1 MQVGRRGLAIGGAI
15 SATALVATGGIAVA
29 TSATP
34 SPEMFACYNIHTG
47 VMRYAF
53 ASSVC
58 PNPERKIH
66 WNQQGPV
73 GPQGPKGSTGAKGD
87 TGPTG
92 AAGPTGSAG
101 PQGDPGPTGEA
112 GPTGSAGPQGD
123 PGPTGAAGPAG
134 DPGPTGSAGPQGETG
149 PAGQDGAPATSLWA
163 FVNSDGTLGRGSGV
177 ASSSMQSSGIY
188 KVKFNG
194 PVSACSYQATSA
206 GSGYAT
212 VDLQTG
218 KPDTVRVV
226 TRKFGVPLGAS
237 FNVAAFCPLPPVA
250 PSPTETPIVP

>member
-29 TSATP
+29 TSATT
-34 SPEMFACYNIHTG
+34 SPEIFACYNIHTG

-101 PQGDPGPTGEA
+101 PQG
-112 GPTGSAGPQGD
+112 
-123 PGPTGAAGPAG
+123 
-134 DPGPTGSAGPQGETG
+134 ETG
-149 PAGQDGAPATSLWA
+149 PAGQDGVPATSLWA

-177 ASSSMQSSGIY
+177 ASSSKESSGIY

-226 TRKFGVPLGAS
+226 TRKFGVPVGAS
-237 FNVAAFCPLPPVA
+237 FNVAAFCPLPSVA

>member
-29 TSATP
+29 TSATT
-34 SPEMFACYNIHTG
+34 SPEIFACYNIHTG

-73 GPQGPKGSTGAKGD
+73 GPRGPKGSTGAKGD

-92 AAGPTGSAG
+92 AAGPSGSAGPQGDTGPTGEAGPSGSAG
-101 PQGDPGPTGEA
+101 PQGDPGPTGE
-112 GPTGSAGPQGD
+112 
-123 PGPTGAAGPAG
+123 
-134 DPGPTGSAGPQGETG
+134 AGPQGETG

-177 ASSSMQSSGIY
+177 ASSSKESSGIY
-188 KVKFNG
+188 K
-194 PVSACSYQATSA
+194 
-206 GSGYAT
+206 
-212 VDLQTG
+212 
-218 KPDTVRVV
+218 
-226 TRKFGVPLGAS
+226 
-237 FNVAAFCPLPPVA
+237 
-250 PSPTETPIVP
+250 

>member
-29 TSATP
+29 TSATT
-34 SPEMFACYNIHTG
+34 SPEIFACYNIHTG

-112 GPTGSAGPQGD
+112 GP
-123 PGPTGAAGPAG
+123 
-134 DPGPTGSAGPQGETG
+134 QGETG

-177 ASSSMQSSGIY
+177 ASSSKESSGIY

>member
-29 TSATP
+29 TSATT
-34 SPEMFACYNIHTG
+34 SPEIFACYNIHTG

-101 PQGDPGPTGEA
+101 PQGDPGP
-112 GPTGSAGPQGD
+112 
-123 PGPTGAAGPAG
+123 
-134 DPGPTGSAGPQGETG
+134 
-149 PAGQDGAPATSLWA
+149 AGQDGAPATSLWA

-177 ASSSMQSSGIY
+177 ASSSKESSGIY

-237 FNVAAFCPLPPVA
+237 FNVAAFCPLPSVA

>member
-15 SATALVATGGIAVA
+15 PATALVATGGIAVA
-29 TSATP
+29 TSATT
-34 SPEMFACYNIHTG
+34 SPEIFACYNIHTG

-101 PQGDPGPTGEA
+101 PQGDPGP
-112 GPTGSAGPQGD
+112 
-123 PGPTGAAGPAG
+123 
-134 DPGPTGSAGPQGETG
+134 
-149 PAGQDGAPATSLWA
+149 AGQDGAPATSLWA

-177 ASSSMQSSGIY
+177 ASSSKESSGIY

-237 FNVAAFCPLPPVA
+237 FNVAAFCPLPSVA

>member
-29 TSATP
+29 TSATT
-34 SPEMFACYNIHTG
+34 SPEIFACYNIHTG

-92 AAGPTGSAG
+92 AAGPSGS
-101 PQGDPGPTGEA
+101 T
-112 GPTGSAGPQGD
+112 
-123 PGPTGAAGPAG
+123 
-134 DPGPTGSAGPQGETG
+134 GPQGETG

-177 ASSSMQSSGIY
+177 ASSSKESSGIY

-237 FNVAAFCPLPPVA
+237 FNVAAFCPLPSVA

>member
-15 SATALVATGGIAVA
+15 SATALVATGVIAVA
-29 TSATP
+29 TSATT
-34 SPEMFACYNIHTG
+34 SPEIFACYNIHTG
-47 VMRYAF
+47 VMRYVF

-58 PNPERKIH
+58 PSPERKIH

-92 AAGPTGSAG
+92 AA
-101 PQGDPGPTGEA
+101 
-112 GPTGSAGPQGD
+112 
-123 PGPTGAAGPAG
+123 
-134 DPGPTGSAGPQGETG
+134 GPTGSAGPQGETG

-194 PVSACSYQATSA
+194 PVFACSYQATSA

>member
-29 TSATP
+29 TSATT
-34 SPEMFACYNIHTG
+34 SPEIFACYNIHTG

-101 PQGDPGPTGEA
+101 PQGDT
-112 GPTGSAGPQGD
+112 
-123 PGPTGAAGPAG
+123 GPTGAA
-134 DPGPTGSAGPQGETG
+134 GPTGSAGPQGETG

-177 ASSSMQSSGIY
+177 ASSSKESSGIY

-237 FNVAAFCPLPPVA
+237 FNVAAFCPLPSVA

>member
-29 TSATP
+29 TSATT
-34 SPEMFACYNIHTG
+34 SPEIFACYNIHTG

-87 TGPTG
+87 TGSTG
-92 AAGPTGSAG
+92 AA
-101 PQGDPGPTGEA
+101 
-112 GPTGSAGPQGD
+112 
-123 PGPTGAAGPAG
+123 
-134 DPGPTGSAGPQGETG
+134 GPTGSAGPQGETG

-177 ASSSMQSSGIY
+177 ASSSKESSGIY